1 MMSSLFTAHSL
12 GVTGLFS
19 NEGDSVWHLMWQCF
33 TPQVVDPAV
42 VRYVCCAAL
51 FGILTPIYAS
61 AIKMWESNFERHVVS
76 EAIDRAMPHFAMG
89 MLLLSIR
96 V

>member
-1 MMSSLFTAHSL
+1 MLAATYSLLCATLVGWFVVFNGSGIFPWL
-12 GVTGLFS
+12 
-19 NEGDSVWHLMWQCF
+19 
-33 TPQVVDPAV
+33 VVDPAV